1 VEETY
6 DLTAARRAKR
16 GWLALALAI
25 AAVLFV
31 LDAVTSQ
38 KANLI
43 GLFAVP
49 PFVAAVGAG
58 RRETAGVAALAVA
71 MALISGVLDD
81 FFGSFDHLSKV
92 VLVAAASVFAIRVAE
107 VRERAEVASRLEG
120 AVARILA
127 ETRGLADASPRIL
140 EGIGRTLGWDAA
152 SLWEV
157 RGGRDTLH
165 CTATWQD
172 PDARLEQFQE
182 FNREL
187 HFGPGVGLPGRV
199 LASGEPAWVT
209 DVSKDA
215 NFPRGTAAKAV
226 GIRTA
231 TSFPIVGDRGTRGV
245 VDLFSRRSRRPD
257 KPLLRAMAS
266 TGRYIG
272 QHLDRRRVEEAV
284 RRAEELRG
292 AVLESALD
300 CVITM
305 NHEGRVVEFNQ
316 AAEST
321 FGYRRADAVGK
332 KVGDL
337 IVPPALRQQHRHGL
351 ERYLSSG
358 ESKVLGQRL
367 ELTGMRS
374 DRSEFPVEVSIVR
387 IGADD
392 PPMFAGYLRDLSAS
406 RLAEQS
412 SRRLAAIV
420 EYSNDAIIGVDVE
433 GRILSWNPGA
443 ERLYGYSS
451 EEALGQPITI
461 TTPPELGDEAL
472 LLMRTAVEGHQVNGH
487 RTVRRRKD
495 GSMVDVAVT
504 LSPILDGEGEIV
516 GFAGIVREITEEV
529 ETERERLRLL
539 EQETKAR
546 RRAEELERG
555 ASFLV
560 EIHTTLD
567 SSLDYEVV
575 LERLARITVPRLA
588 DWCVIHVLEGD
599 AVRQIAA
606 AHTDPEGERL
616 AWELEER
623 YPPDPDDPQGVPAV
637 LRTGEPQLL
646 TRITDEMIE
655 SGARDP
661 GHLEILRGLQLRS
674 AMLVPLRAR
683 GQTLGAITLV
693 SAESGRIFEQEDLDF
708 ASAVARRAALSI
720 DNARLH
726 GEVIERGEEMEFL
739 AGASA
744 ELDAA
749 LDLDETLQ
757 KLADLT
763 VPHLGDGCM
772 VDLLDETGEISRV
785 ASATK
790 DPAARTVLE
799 SLQEE
804 TIELDSPHPVAKAI
818 KTGQLQRLES
828 IDEAMRRTWTSDES
842 YLAAV
847 RDWPG
852 QAAVVAP
859 MRARGRLL
867 GAIAVASFTKQRF
880 DDDDVRVIRE
890 LARRASIA
898 VDNARLYGESKYIAS
913 RLQQSLLPPHL
924 PEIPGAEI
932 AARFRPAGESNDVGG
947 DFYDIFQRGPDQWAI
962 TIGDVCGK
970 GPDAAAVTS
979 LARHT
984 LRATALRGDDSPDD
998 LLKTLNR
1005 AMLTEGPLAYQ
1016 FCTVAFASFL
1026 IGSSTRVAVA
1036 SGGHPLPIVMRTDG
1050 TVEAVGAAGT
1060 LLGVVDDPEITC
1072 TDVELSPGDTMV
1084 FYTDGITEARTNRG
1098 MLGLDGLLSA
1108 LRSCVGCAAAEVAE
1122 RIEQRLE
1129 SETVE
1134 LRDDVAL
1141 VVFQVAHNGG
1151 GRIERATALTAK
1163 S

>member
-1 VEETY
+1 VEEIY
-6 DLTAARRAKR
+6 DLTAAKRARRA
-16 GWLALALAI
+16 WLALALAV
-25 AAVLFV
+25 AAALFA

-58 RRETAGVAALAVA
+58 RRETVGVAALAVA
-71 MALISGVLDD
+71 MALISGALDHS
-81 FFGSFDHLSKV
+81 FGSFEHLIKV
-92 VLVAAASVFAIRVAE
+92 LLVGGASVLAIRVAE
-107 VRERAEVASRLEG
+107 VRERTEVASRLEG
-120 AVARILA
+120 SVARILA
-127 ETRGLADASPRIL
+127 ETRGLAGASPRIL
-140 EGIGRTLGWDAA
+140 EGVGRTLDWDAA

-165 CTATWQD
+165 CTATWQA
-172 PDARLEQFQE
+172 PDARLEKFQE

-199 LASGEPAWVT
+199 LASGEPAWIT
-209 DVSKDA
+209 DVSKDP
-215 NFPRGTAAKAV
+215 NFPRATAAKAV

-231 TSFPIVGDRGTRGV
+231 ASFPIVGDRGTRGV

-257 KPLLRAMAS
+257 KALLRAMAT

-272 QHLDRRRVEEAV
+272 QHMDRRRVEEAV

-305 NHEGRVVEFNQ
+305 NHEGRVVEFNP
-316 AAEST
+316 AAERT
-321 FGYRRADAVGK
+321 FGHRRADAVGK

-358 ESKVLGQRL
+358 KSTVLDQRL

-374 DRSEFPVEVSIVR
+374 DGSEFPVEVSIVR
-387 IGADD
+387 IGADE

-406 RLAEQS
+406 RLGEQS
-412 SRRLAAIV
+412 TRRLAAIV
-420 EYSNDAIIGVDVE
+420 EYSNDAIIGVDVD
-433 GRILSWNPGA
+433 GRIGSWNPGA
-443 ERLYGYSS
+443 EHLYGYSP
-451 EEALGQPITI
+451 EEAIGQPITI
-461 TTPPELGDEAL
+461 TAPPEQGDEAL
-472 LLMRTAVEGHQVNGH
+472 LLMRRALEGHTISGH

-495 GSMVDVAVT
+495 GSLVDVAVT
-504 LSPILDGEGEIV
+504 LSPILDGEGQPA
-516 GFAGIVREITEEV
+516 GFAGIVRDITEEL

-567 SSLDYEVV
+567 SSLDYEEV
-575 LERLARITVPRLA
+575 LGRLARITVPRLA
-588 DWCVIHVLEGD
+588 DWCAIHVLDGGGS
-599 AVRQIAA
+599 VRQIAV

-616 AWELEER
+616 AWELAER
-623 YPPDPDDPQGVPAV
+623 YPPDSGDAQGVPAV
-637 LRTGEPQLL
+637 LRTGEAQLIPE
-646 TRITDEMIE
+646 ITDEMIE
-655 SGARDP
+655 SSARDP
-661 GHLEILRGLQLRS
+661 GHLEIMRGLQLRS
-674 AMLVPLRAR
+674 AMVVPLRAR

-693 SAESGRIFEQEDLDF
+693 SAESGRIYEQGDLDF

-726 GEVIERGEEMEFL
+726 SEVIERGEEMEFL
-739 AGASA
+739 AEASA

-772 VDLLDETGEISRV
+772 VDLLDETGVIRRV

-818 KTGQLQRLES
+818 KTGQLQRVES
-828 IDEAMRRTWTSDES
+828 IDETQ
-842 YLAAV
+842 
-847 RDWPG
+847 

-867 GAIAVASFTKQRF
+867 GAITVASFTERRF

-898 VDNARLYGESKYIAS
+898 VDNARLYGESRYIAS

-932 AARFRPAGESNDVGG
+932 AARFRPAGEANDVGG

-998 LLKTLNR
+998 LLRTLNR
-1005 AMLTEGPLAYQ
+1005 AMLAEGPLAYQ
-1016 FCTVAFASFL
+1016 FCTVAFASFE
-1026 IGSSTRVAVA
+1026 IGASTRVAVA
-1036 SGGHPLPIVMRTDG
+1036 GGGHPLPILMRADG
-1050 TVEAVGAAGT
+1050 TVEAVGAPGT
-1060 LLGVVDDPEITC
+1060 LLGVVEDPEITC
-1072 TDVELSPGDTMV
+1072 TDVELFPGDTMV
-1084 FYTDGITEARTNRG
+1084 FYTDGITEARTERG
-1098 MLGLDGLLSA
+1098 LLGLDGLLSA

-1129 SETVE
+1129 SQTVE

-1141 VVFQVAHNGG
+1141 VVIQVAQSGG
-1151 GRIERATALTAK
+1151 APVERATAFSVK